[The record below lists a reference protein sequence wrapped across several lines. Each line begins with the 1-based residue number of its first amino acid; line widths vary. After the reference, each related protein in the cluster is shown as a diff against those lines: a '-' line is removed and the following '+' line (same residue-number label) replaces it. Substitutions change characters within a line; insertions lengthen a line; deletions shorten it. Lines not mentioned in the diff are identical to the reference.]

1 MITMT
6 TNFGVEQQG
15 ELIVRVLREV
25 DRPVVVLEPEQPV
38 VLEGQLDVNNNKYH
52 KVLNF
57 SFLKWRPFLSMQSI
71 IPMCVIFI
79 KLHFF
84 ANYHV

>member
-1 MITMT
+1 MITLT
-6 TNFGVEQQG
+6 TNFGVELQG
-15 ELIVRVLREV
+15 ELVGVRREA
-25 DRPVVVLEPEQPV
+25 DRPVLEPEQPV

-57 SFLKWRPFLSMQSI
+57 SFLKRQPFLSMQSI